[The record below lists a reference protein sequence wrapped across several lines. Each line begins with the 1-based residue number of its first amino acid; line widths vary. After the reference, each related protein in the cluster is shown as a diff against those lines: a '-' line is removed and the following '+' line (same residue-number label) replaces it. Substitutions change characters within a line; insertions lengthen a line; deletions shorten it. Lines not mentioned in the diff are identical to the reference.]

1 LPGLTDW
8 RLTVALVQKTAR
20 TQILHG
26 ENGGET
32 LDETALVRVLSP
44 ALPVGGRAVE
54 TSLPRPADL
63 AWPNAGLVAFVQSD
77 ATGEVAAVGGL
88 DALTP

>member
-1 LPGLTDW
+1 M
-8 RLTVALVQKTAR
+8 TVALVQKTAR

-44 ALPVGGRAVE
+44 GLPIPGRAVE
-54 TSLPRPADL
+54 TTLPRPADL
-63 AWPNAGLVAFVQSD
+63 AWPNAGLVAFVQSA
-77 ATGEVAAVGGL
+77 ATGEVAAVAAL
-88 DALTP
+88 DVLAP